1 MLAPRLIRSCL
12 LIRPRI
18 ASISLQLA
26 RYQSKKTDFPDF
38 SQINDPKLREIIES
52 TNFGTE
58 AKLKKEKEE
67 ALKKK
72 KIEEEKKKLEQE
84 REVQR
89 KRQEKEEEEESKK
102 QKEEEILNHRDEK
115 VAKANEN
122 LELEIYTTES
132 GKLKGVDK
140 DTHEATVETDDEE
153 YKLRMENKIIA
164 TSKADVDDSE
174 IPNLAK
180 EINETIQKEI
190 GGLPSQKAKQQSELA
205 KRLTK
210 YLDSAHDTI
219 LTATRALNDVT
230 GYSAIEKLKKS
241 IEQQEDDLKQA
252 KENVKKCKI
261 AYGEAIQR
269 RSHSQREVNELL
281 TRKHNWTL
289 NDLERFT
296 ELYRNDHEN
305 ERLEE
310 DAEKKLDE
318 AESKVD
324 SVQLKLT
331 QLILTRYH
339 EEQIWSDKI
348 RRSSTWGT
356 WVLMGLNVLLFIVAT
371 FIVEPWKR
379 KKLVHAFEDKV
390 KQVLVGIS
398 QENEAILEPII
409 EKLEPTDGQVI
420 IPEEEKKELNVS
432 EDPLV
437 QPHDS
442 VLKPFDFKFFSK
454 TWNGIKEMFWAN
466 YNALV
471 SPDIQKLEFDKYEF
485 ELFTISLS
493 VIAFSIGS
501 VITYFIK

>member
-1 MLAPRLIRSCL
+1 MLAPRLIRNYL
-12 LIRPRI
+12 LQRPGITR
-18 ASISLQLA
+18 LGFQLV
-26 RYQSKKTDFPDF
+26 RYQSEKPDFPDL
-38 SQINDPKLREIIES
+38 SKINDAKLREIIEG

-58 AKLKKEKEE
+58 AILKKQKED

-72 KIEEEKKKLEQE
+72 MIEEERKKLEQE
-84 REVQR
+84 REVKR
-89 KRQEKEEEEESKK
+89 KREEKEEEERKK
-102 QKEEEILNHRDEK
+102 QQEEEINNRRDEK
-115 VAKANEN
+115 VAKANDK
-122 LELEIYTTES
+122 LKLEISTTET

-140 DTHEATVETDDEE
+140 DTHETSIETDDEE
-153 YKLRMENKIIA
+153 YKLKMENKIIA
-164 TSKADVDDSE
+164 TTKADVDDSE

-190 GGLPSQKAKQQSELA
+190 GGLPSQKARQQSEMAKKLA
-205 KRLTK
+205 K
-210 YLDSAHDTI
+210 YLDSVSDTI
-219 LTATRALNDVT
+219 FTATRALNDVT

-241 IEQQEDDLKQA
+241 IEDQEVDLKQA
-252 KENVKKCKI
+252 KDNVKKFKA
-261 AYGEAIQR
+261 AYGDAIQR

-281 TRKHNWTL
+281 TRKHNWSL
-289 NDLERFT
+289 HDLERFT

-310 DAEKKLDE
+310 EAEKKLDE

-356 WVLMGLNVLLFIVAT
+356 CVLMGLNDLLFIVAT

-398 QENEAILEPII
+398 QENQAILEPII
-409 EKLEPTDGQVI
+409 EKLEPSDGQVTILEEEAIIIPKEQATI
-420 IPEEEKKELNVS
+420 IPEEAPS
-432 EDPLV
+432 P
-437 QPHDS
+437 
-442 VLKPFDFKFFSK
+442 KPFNFKIIHN
-454 TWNGIKEMFWAN
+454 TWGGVKEIFWAS
-466 YNALV
+466 YNALK
-471 SPDIQKLEFDKYEF
+471 SPDIQTLEFDKYQF
-485 ELFTISLS
+485 EIFTASLTIFAFTIGSL
-493 VIAFSIGS
+493 
-501 VITYFIK
+501 ITALFK

>member
-1 MLAPRLIRSCL
+1 M
-12 LIRPRI
+12 
-18 ASISLQLA
+18 Q
-26 RYQSKKTDFPDF
+26 
-38 SQINDPKLREIIES
+38 
-52 TNFGTE
+52 
-58 AKLKKEKEE
+58 
-67 ALKKK
+67 
-72 KIEEEKKKLEQE
+72 
-84 REVQR
+84 
-89 KRQEKEEEEESKK
+89 
-102 QKEEEILNHRDEK
+102 
-115 VAKANEN
+115 
-122 LELEIYTTES
+122 
-132 GKLKGVDK
+132 
-140 DTHEATVETDDEE
+140 
-153 YKLRMENKIIA
+153 
-164 TSKADVDDSE
+164 
-174 IPNLAK
+174 
-180 EINETIQKEI
+180 
-190 GGLPSQKAKQQSELA
+190 
-205 KRLTK
+205 
-210 YLDSAHDTI
+210 
-219 LTATRALNDVT
+219 
-230 GYSAIEKLKKS
+230 
-241 IEQQEDDLKQA
+241 
-252 KENVKKCKI
+252 
-261 AYGEAIQR
+261 
-269 RSHSQREVNELL
+269 
-281 TRKHNWTL
+281 
-289 NDLERFT
+289 
-296 ELYRNDHEN
+296 
-305 ERLEE
+305 
-310 DAEKKLDE
+310 KKLDE

-471 SPDIQKLEFDKYEF
+471 SLIFK
-485 ELFTISLS
+485 S
-493 VIAFSIGS
+493 
-501 VITYFIK
+501 